1 MREWLFGLLAIG
13 ANAGLFLG
21 LAIANAPS
29 KKAPV
34 RTDLQLREVFHAAPP
49 PRTSAPAAEPPR
61 EITEAAPGEAPP
73 LMAATSSEGP
83 PPERFDPRGATPGWD
98 VGVPGSTGPA
108 LRFSLGRGGSAEGV
122 VGGVEGGV
130 PGGTGRGPAFSLAQV
145 DRGPVR
151 AVSPLPPYPQWARVR
166 KLEGVVSLRV
176 TVDEKG
182 QVAFV
187 QIEGVEGDSRFG
199 EIARAAVSEWRFEPA
214 VFDGRKV
221 SCVLLQ
227 RVRFQLVD

>member
-13 ANAGLFLG
+13 ANAGLFFG
-21 LAIANAPS
+21 LAVANAPN

-49 PRTSAPAAEPPR
+49 PRASAPAAEPPR
-61 EITEAAPGEAPP
+61 EMAEAP
-73 LMAATSSEGP
+73 AAQAPVLGPTSSEGP

-98 VGVPGSTGPA
+98 VGVPGSGGPA
-108 LRFSLGRGGSAEGV
+108 LRFSLGRGGSADGV

-151 AVSPLPPYPQWARVR
+151 AVSPLPPYPQWARLR

-176 TVDEKG
+176 TVDASG
-182 QVAFV
+182 RVADVQV
-187 QIEGVEGDSRFG
+187 EDVEGDARFG
-199 EIARAAVSEWRFEPA
+199 EVARSSVADWRFEPA
-214 VFDGRKV
+214 VFEGRKV
-221 SCVLLQ
+221 ACVLAQ

>member
-21 LAIANAPS
+21 LAIANAPN
-29 KKAPV
+29 KKSPV
-34 RTDLQLREVFHAAPP
+34 RTDLQLREVFLAAPP
-49 PRTSAPAAEPPR
+49 PRTSAPPAEPPR
-61 EITEAAPGEAPP
+61 EMTEAP
-73 LMAATSSEGP
+73 AAASLALQSPTSSEGP
-83 PPERFDPRGATPGWD
+83 APERFDPRGATPGWD
-98 VGVPGSTGPA
+98 VGAPAGGGPA

-130 PGGTGRGPAFSLAQV
+130 PGGTGRGAAFSLSQV
-145 DRGPVR
+145 DRGPIR
-151 AVSPLPPYPQWARVR
+151 AVSALPPYPQWARLR
-166 KLEGVVSLRV
+166 KLEGSVSLRV
-176 TVDEKG
+176 TVDEAG
-182 QVAFV
+182 RVGDV

-199 EIARAAVSEWRFEPA
+199 EVARDAVLRWRFEPA

-221 SCVLLQ
+221 ACVLTQ